1 VLTEVYSLPVTSC
14 ASRALRDATLTSPW
28 GSLAQD
34 TSGSPSNNKEL
45 IEEPVLRYTL
55 PHWQR
60 STLCCTGRNPT
71 APLGLLPSRPTA
83 NVSAQ
88 PCAPCISAEYLQPRG
103 EWVQVPISS

>member
-1 VLTEVYSLPVTSC
+1 
-14 ASRALRDATLTSPW
+14 LTSPW

-55 PHWQR
+55 PYWQR

-71 APLGLLPSRPTA
+71 APLGLLPSEAHRKCLG
-83 NVSAQ
+83 SALRSLYIRG
-88 PCAPCISAEYLQPRG
+88 ISARR
-103 EWVQVPISS
+103 VSSGSDII